1 MLKGEKRGEQRRVT
15 NMLERRS
22 EGSRRSR
29 RPRCHR
35 NPGYLWAHLVSPV
48 GGLCQASL
56 PPQAAVLSHEVQ
68 RCPILQAFQWKHL
81 IIQAIQ
87 KETLEAHLELHPIQ
101 EELVAR
107 TVSVKDHDLW
117 T

>member
-1 MLKGEKRGEQRRVT
+1 MLKEEKKEQRRVT

-48 GGLCQASL
+48 GGLCQASP
-56 PPQAAVLSHEVQ
+56 PPQAAVLSPEVQ
-68 RCPILQAFQWKHL
+68 RCPVLLAFQWKHL
-81 IIQAIQ
+81 IIQATQ
-87 KETLEAHLELHPIQ
+87 KETLEAYLELHPIQ

-107 TVSVKDHDLW
+107 SVAVKDHDPW